1 MSTATGGVQPYV
13 YAWTPSGG
21 SNAVASGLS
30 AGSYTITVTDFDGCT
45 ATASTTI
52 TQPGILSTSLSPT
65 NVLCYGTATGSITS
79 RTTGGSTPY
88 GYYWSNGQVTANAS
102 NLSAGSYTLTVTD
115 ANSCTATASVTLT
128 EPTQL
133 KVTASGPQSVCSGA
147 AAPLVANATGGTPPY
162 AYNWTPAGGTSATT
176 VVNPIFPT
184 TYTITVTDANGC
196 TAIYTVP
203 ISVNT
208 PLSLTVSGQT
218 SVCPGSNITLV
229 AHATGGD
236 GNYNFVWLPGNQT
249 TQTVSFNPTK
259 DTVITIELTDGC
271 GSTMQTIVIPV
282 SVNPT
287 PLISFSADITSGCKP
302 LCIQFSDLTTNLN
315 RSGIQRVWS
324 FGNGDTLSGN
334 NPFYCFNDTGT
345 YSVSLTET
353 SDSGCS
359 GTLSMIN
366 MIRVYAPPVAGFNYA
381 PNPINILNPQ
391 VQFTDESSSKYPLL
405 QWYWRFEQG
414 SDSISTE
421 QNPLHTYGD
430 TGTYCATLV
439 VVDEHGCMDSITN
452 CLVVNP
458 LFTFYIPDAF
468 SPNGDGINDV
478 FMPRGSYVKSY
489 EMYIYDRWGQ
499 QLFHSTDINNGWNG
513 TTKGGSTTCQ
523 EDTYVYLIKLTD
535 SQGNDHSYTGNITII
550 K

>member
-1 MSTATGGVQPYV
+1 M
-13 YAWTPSGG
+13 
-21 SNAVASGLS
+21 
-30 AGSYTITVTDFDGCT
+30 
-45 ATASTTI
+45 
-52 TQPGILSTSLSPT
+52 
-65 NVLCYGTATGSITS
+65 
-79 RTTGGSTPY
+79 
-88 GYYWSNGQVTANAS
+88 
-102 NLSAGSYTLTVTD
+102 
-115 ANSCTATASVTLT
+115 
-128 EPTQL
+128 
-133 KVTASGPQSVCSGA
+133 
-147 AAPLVANATGGTPPY
+147 
-162 AYNWTPAGGTSATT
+162 
-176 VVNPIFPT
+176 
-184 TYTITVTDANGC
+184 
-196 TAIYTVP
+196 
-203 ISVNT
+203 
-208 PLSLTVSGQT
+208 
-218 SVCPGSNITLV
+218 

-236 GNYNFVWLPGNQT
+236 GKYNFVWLPGNQT

-535 SQGNDHSYTGNITII
+535 SQGNDHSYTGKLNLL